1 MANVGGVIINH
12 KGNEKSKFEW
22 GLGGMTNNY
31 IEIHVFFL
39 CISILISKTI
49 KFTLNFGDSSLIIGL
64 VRRIQQENDK
74 ILGHMIQE
82 FLLELSQKKIFNE
95 EPFTDD
101 YKHVKMNNY
110 YCAYLNKIN

>member
-1 MANVGGVIINH
+1 M
-12 KGNEKSKFEW
+12 
-22 GLGGMTNNY
+22 
-31 IEIHVFFL
+31 FFL

-82 FLLELSQKKIFNE
+82 FLLELSQTKIFDE

-101 YKHVKMNNY
+101 YKHVNMNNY
-110 YCAYLNKIN
+110 YCASLKKINHTTMQ